1 MAFQTLLYEQKGP
14 IGILT
19 LNRPERLNALNYQMF
34 AELEAFW
41 RERLDDL
48 ETRVVILTGAG
59 NRGFCAGLD
68 IKEMPDLFDN
78 EESPLNTYQMQVYG
92 SRLPMLMRQA
102 PQPIICAVH
111 KAAAGGGFAMALA
124 SDVRIITPEAKFCAS
139 TINLGLPASDLGT
152 SYFLPRM
159 IGAGRA
165 SEFLLTGDFIYA
177 EDALKLG
184 LVSCIV
190 PFAELMDTAMQMAN
204 KMVSKTAAG
213 LRLTKET
220 INANLDAQGLAQAL
234 HLEGVGLV
242 MVSQMNRMERGHVA
256 IPYFKKD

>member
-14 IGILT
+14 IGVLT
-19 LNRPERLNALNYQMF
+19 LNRPERLNAMNYQMF
-34 AELEAFW
+34 AELEIFW
-41 RERLDDL
+41 RDRLDDL

-59 NRGFCAGLD
+59 SRGFCAGLD
-68 IKEMPDLFDN
+68 IKEVPDQFDK
-78 EESPLNTYQMQVYG
+78 EENPVNSYQLQVRG
-92 SRLPMLMRQA
+92 SRLPVLMRQA
-102 PQPIICAVH
+102 PQPIICAIH

-124 SDVRIITPEAKFCAS
+124 SDVRIITPETKFCAS
-139 TINLGLPASDLGT
+139 TINLGLPGSDLGT

-184 LVSCIV
+184 LANCIV
-190 PFAELMDTAMQMAN
+190 PFAELMDAAMQMAN
-204 KMVSKTAAG
+204 KMVSKTAGG
-213 LRLTKET
+213 LRLTKEI
-220 INANLDAQGLAQAL
+220 INTNLDAQGLAQAT
-234 HLEGVGLV
+234 HLEGVGIA
-242 MVSQMNRMERGHVA
+242 MVSQMNRMERGRAA